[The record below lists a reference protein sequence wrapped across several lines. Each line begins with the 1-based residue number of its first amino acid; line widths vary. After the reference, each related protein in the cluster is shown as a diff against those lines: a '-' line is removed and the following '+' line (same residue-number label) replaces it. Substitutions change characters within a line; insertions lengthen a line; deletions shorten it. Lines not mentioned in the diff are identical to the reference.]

1 MTITPLLDAGWLVAS
16 HALAA
21 LTAFVLGAVQL
32 AAPKGTLPHRTL
44 GYVWVILM
52 LWIAGSSFFI
62 YEIRLWGPFSPIHIL
77 SLLALFGLISG
88 VLEARR
94 KDIREHRKTM
104 ILLYSG
110 ALLIAG
116 FFALMPGRT
125 MHTVLFGS

>member
-1 MTITPLLDAGWLVAS
+1 MTIDPLLEAGWLVAS
-16 HALAA
+16 HAIAALAA
-21 LTAFVLGAVQL
+21 FALGAVQL
-32 AAPKGTLPHRTL
+32 ASPKGTLPHRTL

-77 SLLALFGLISG
+77 SLLTLYGLISG

-94 KDIREHRKTM
+94 KGIREHRKTM
-104 ILLYSG
+104 FLLYTG

-116 FFALMPGRT
+116 FFAFMPGRT
-125 MHTVLFGS
+125 MHTVLFGI

>member
-1 MTITPLLDAGWLVAS
+1 MTIAPLLDAGWLVAS

>member
-1 MTITPLLDAGWLVAS
+1 MTIAPLLEAGWLVAS

-21 LTAFVLGAVQL
+21 LAAFALGAVQL

-77 SLLALFGLISG
+77 SLLALYGLING

-94 KDIREHRKTM
+94 KDIREHGKTM
-104 ILLYSG
+104 ILLYTG

-125 MHTVLFGS
+125 MYTVLFGI

>member
-1 MTITPLLDAGWLVAS
+1 MTIAPLLDAGWLVAS

-104 ILLYSG
+104 ILLYTG

-125 MHTVLFGS
+125 MRTVLFGS

>member
-1 MTITPLLDAGWLVAS
+1 MTIAPLLDVGWLVAS

-104 ILLYSG
+104 ILLYTG